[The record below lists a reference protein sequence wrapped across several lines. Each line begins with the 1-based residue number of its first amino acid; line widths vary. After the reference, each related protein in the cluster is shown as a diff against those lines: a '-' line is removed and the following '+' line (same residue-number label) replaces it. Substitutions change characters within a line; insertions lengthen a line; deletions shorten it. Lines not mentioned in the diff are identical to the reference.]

1 MVEFKK
7 AAAERKNAADP
18 GGGPGLPAATPAKDL
33 GPWNNL
39 PDWAQELE
47 EHLKDGE
54 AALFILHG
62 QVYDYTRV
70 NGDYLPFRHFLG
82 QWLGRERRVV
92 FYNLGAGLE
101 FGDAAAE
108 ESFREALEPQ
118 EKPADG
124 EAAEDVSLIRARAL
138 QALGQKPIPPPK
150 PLPQSPRE
158 VLQLAERVMAAPC
171 RRPPGCKP
179 LALVL
184 EYAETIVPAVDLG
197 SMGEPDR
204 AALVT
209 LLRWARQAELS
220 EHGHLVVLTTGNLA
234 DLNHNLLLSRH
245 GAQVLEVP
253 PPDREARIHFIDK
266 LLSQGKYQLAVTS
279 RELANLTAGLSLR
292 ALHALLRQSLI
303 QPLTP
308 EMVRRKKKDLLR
320 QELVGLVEVLEPR
333 FGLADIG
340 GLAPV
345 KEYFAQIAGAL
356 QAGEVKLVPRGIT
369 MMGPPGVGKTALAEA
384 LARDCGFNFVKLL
397 NPRTKWVGESERNFF
412 KALQTLR
419 SLTPLVVVEDEADQS
434 EHSRDEYSG
443 DTGVSNRLR
452 QMRFEFMGDPTIQG
466 KVLWIRI
473 TNRPDRLDKA
483 DLRSGRSS
491 ERIPFFLPDFAEKCQ
506 IFQVVA
512 RRSLIP
518 CDPDDFAEVTRY
530 LDQRHPEV
538 ITGGDIEEL
547 VFRAYRQARLAG
559 RERVTLADFRQ
570 VIDDFLPPHQ
580 VEVLRQMERLALHQC
595 SSRRFVPER
604 VWTWAARREEA
615 EDG

>member
-1 MVEFKK
+1 M
-7 AAAERKNAADP
+7 
-18 GGGPGLPAATPAKDL
+18 

-39 PDWAQELE
+39 PDWAQEME
-47 EHLKDGE
+47 EHLKEGE
-54 AALFILHG
+54 EALFILHG

-82 QWLGRERRVV
+82 QWLGRERHVV

-101 FGDAAAE
+101 FGDAAGE
-108 ESFREALEPQ
+108 DSFREALEPQ

-124 EAAEDVSLIRARAL
+124 EVTEDVSLIRARAL
-138 QALGQKPIPPPK
+138 QALGQKPIPK

-171 RRPPGCKP
+171 HRHPSCKS

-220 EHGHLVVLTTGNLA
+220 KHGHLVVLTTGNLA

-253 PPDREARIHFIDK
+253 PPDREARVHFIDK
-266 LLSQGKYQLAVTS
+266 LRSQGKYQLTITS
-279 RELANLTAGLSLR
+279 QELANLAAGLSLR
-292 ALHALLRQSLI
+292 ALHALLRQSII
-303 QPLTP
+303 QPLTL

-369 MMGPPGVGKTALAEA
+369 LMGPPGVGKTALAEA

-506 IFQVVA
+506 ILQVVA

-518 CDPDDFAEVTRY
+518 CDLDDFVEVTRY
-530 LDQRHPEV
+530 LDQRHSEV

-615 EDG
+615 AEG

>member
-1 MVEFKK
+1 M
-7 AAAERKNAADP
+7 
-18 GGGPGLPAATPAKDL
+18 

-39 PDWAQELE
+39 PQWAQEFDAQLRE
-47 EHLKDGE
+47 GE
-54 AALFILHG
+54 SALSILHG

-70 NGDYLPFRHFLG
+70 DGDYLPFRHFLA
-82 QWLGRERRVV
+82 QWLGQERQVV
-92 FYNLGAGLE
+92 FYNLGLGLE
-101 FGDAAAE
+101 FGDQAGENA
-108 ESFREALEPQ
+108 FRQALEPQ
-118 EKPADG
+118 ENPAAAD
-124 EAAEDVSLIRARAL
+124 EAEDVSRVRARAL
-138 QALGQKPIPPPK
+138 NALGQKPAPV

-171 RRPPGCKP
+171 RGPQICQP
-179 LALVL
+179 LALIL

-209 LLRWARQAELS
+209 LLRWARQAELV
-220 EHGHLVVLTTGNLA
+220 EQGHLVVLTTGNLA
-234 DLNHNLLLSRH
+234 DLNPNLLLSRH
-245 GAQVLEVP
+245 GAQIIEVP
-253 PPDREARIHFIDK
+253 PPDRDARLHFIDH
-266 LLSQGKYQLAVTS
+266 LLSQSKYKLNLTS
-279 RELANLTAGLSLR
+279 QELANLAAGLSLR
-292 ALHALLRQSLI
+292 VLHTLLRQSVGH
-303 QPLTP
+303 PLTL

-320 QELVGLVEVLEPR
+320 QELVGLVEVIEPR

-340 GLAPV
+340 GLEPI
-345 KEYFAQIAGAL
+345 KEYFAQIVAAI
-356 QAGEVKLVPRGIT
+356 QADEVRLVPRGIT

-412 KALQTLR
+412 KALNTLR
-419 SLTPLVVVEDEADQS
+419 SLTPVVVVEDEADQS

-452 QMRFEFMGDPTIQG
+452 QMRFEFVGDPAIQG

-491 ERIPFFLPDFAEKCQ
+491 ERIPFFMPDSNEKCH
-506 IFQVVA
+506 IFRVVA
-512 RRSLIP
+512 RRSQIP
-518 CDPDDFAEVTRY
+518 CDFDDFSDIVSHLE
-530 LDQRHPEV
+530 QRHPEV

-547 VFRAYRQARLAG
+547 VFRAYRRARLAG
-559 RERVTLADFRQ
+559 REQVSLADFTQ

-580 VEVLRQMERLALHQC
+580 MEVLRHMERLALHQC

-604 VWTWAARREEA
+604 VWTWAARSEE
-615 EDG
+615 ER

>member
-1 MVEFKK
+1 M
-7 AAAERKNAADP
+7 
-18 GGGPGLPAATPAKDL
+18 

-39 PDWAQELE
+39 PHWAQELDAQLRE
-47 EHLKDGE
+47 GE
-54 AALFILHG
+54 SALFILHG

-70 NGDYLPFRHFLG
+70 NGDYLPFRHFLA
-82 QWLGRERRVV
+82 QWLGQERHVV
-92 FYNLGAGLE
+92 FYNLGLGLE
-101 FGDAAAE
+101 FGDQAGE
-108 ESFREALEPQ
+108 NVFRQALEPQ
-118 EKPADG
+118 ENPAETD
-124 EAAEDVSLIRARAL
+124 EAEDVSRVRARAL
-138 QALGQKPIPPPK
+138 NALGQKPAPK

-171 RRPPGCKP
+171 RGPQSCRP
-179 LALVL
+179 LALIL

-209 LLRWARQAELS
+209 LLRWARQAELV
-220 EHGHLVVLTTGNLA
+220 EQGHLVVLTTGNLA
-234 DLNHNLLLSRH
+234 DLNPNLLLSRH
-245 GAQVLEVP
+245 GAQIIEVP
-253 PPDREARIHFIDK
+253 PPDRDARLHFIDHF
-266 LLSQGKYQLAVTS
+266 LSQGKYHLSLSSQ
-279 RELANLTAGLSLR
+279 ELANLAAGLSLR
-292 ALHALLRQSLI
+292 VLHTLLRQSLG
-303 QPLTP
+303 QPLTM

-320 QELVGLVEVLEPR
+320 QELVGLVEVIEPR

-340 GLAPV
+340 GLEPI
-345 KEYFAQIAGAL
+345 KEYFAQIVAAI
-356 QAGEVKLVPRGIT
+356 QADEVRLVPRGIT

-412 KALQTLR
+412 KALNTLR
-419 SLTPLVVVEDEADQS
+419 SLTPVVVVEDEADQS

-452 QMRFEFMGDPTIQG
+452 QMRFEFVGDPAIQG

-491 ERIPFFLPDFAEKCQ
+491 ERIPFFMPDFDEKCH
-506 IFQVVA
+506 IFRVVA
-512 RRSLIP
+512 QRSQIP
-518 CDPDDFAEVTRY
+518 CDCGDFSDVVRH

-538 ITGGDIEEL
+538 ITGGDLEEL
-547 VFRAYRQARLAG
+547 VFRAYRRARLDG
-559 RERVTLADFRQ
+559 REQVSLADFTQ

-580 VEVLRQMERLALHQC
+580 MEVLRHMERLALHQC

-604 VWTWAARREEA
+604 VWSWAARGEEA
-615 EDG
+615 EEG